1 MHVTKPIDLTL
12 LARELAAAGVAV
24 PNGLGYHPTDDEGG
38 GEVYT
43 YADGEPAELPPA
55 AVPVVEAHDASKPKL
70 TAAIEQ
76 QADTER
82 LLLVNERSQAD
93 PAFAALAELALRG
106 VTGGS

>member
-12 LARELAAAGVAV
+12 LTRELRDAGVPV
-24 PNGLGYHPTDDEGG
+24 DGLGYHPTDDEGG

-82 LLLVNERSQAD
+82 LLLVNERSQTD